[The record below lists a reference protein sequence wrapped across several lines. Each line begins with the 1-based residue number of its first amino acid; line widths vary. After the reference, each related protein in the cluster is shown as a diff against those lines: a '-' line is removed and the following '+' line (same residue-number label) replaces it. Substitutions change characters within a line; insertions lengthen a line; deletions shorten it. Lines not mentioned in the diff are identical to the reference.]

1 MNDREFIELL
11 NLYLD
16 REISPE
22 DSLRLEA
29 EVLSR
34 PDRRQVYNEYCR
46 MQKACS
52 MLADEYADAP
62 VASIP
67 ARRASP
73 WGSVGPMVAG
83 LAAACLLV
91 VVGLRVE
98 RGSNPVHS
106 GLTADQPSAGAAIA
120 SSPASARKTDSME
133 AVFQTRLQAPANRVS
148 ASGVFVSFD
157 PVQSDSQLNWIGS
170 VRLSPVASVTNP
182 DFRLAPR
189 QDLKGAVLSDAHGEH
204 DSELPG
210 EMTAF
215 RFQR

>member
-34 PDRRQVYNEYCR
+34 PDRRQVYDEYCR

-52 MLADEYADAP
+52 MLAEETADAP

-67 ARRASP
+67 ARRAPS
-73 WGSVGPMVAG
+73 WGLGPMVAG
-83 LAAACLLV
+83 LAAACLIV
-91 VVGLRVE
+91 VVGLRIE

-106 GLTADQPSAGAAIA
+106 GIAVDQPNTGASIA
-120 SSPASARKTDSME
+120 SSPAPARQADSME

-170 VRLSPVASVTNP
+170 VRLAPVASVTNP